1 MGYRVAGVLLPVAQN
16 PSQAP
21 LPIVDTHELMNEL
34 SHGQAH
40 TLRLINELKHTNTHT
55 YTCTHTNIHAH
66 TYHTAR
72 ELHIHTQTTR

>member
-1 MGYRVAGVLLPVAQN
+1 MGYRVTGVLLPVAQN

-40 TLRLINELKHTNTHT
+40 TLRLINELKHTNTRANSHT
-55 YTCTHTNIHAH
+55 IIGELNI
-66 TYHTAR
+66 
-72 ELHIHTQTTR
+72 HIHTQTTR